1 MLGLVPET
9 FNPTDVIILVSEEF
23 GVVNFTV
30 MEILYKQNDL
40 AALIVWIDYT
50 VSSAFTF
57 VDQRLGCCAGI
68 DNYLR
73 VETLS
78 AFQHAKYSDFASCTQ
93 ATSVILFALE

>member
-40 AALIVWIDYT
+40 AALIV
-50 VSSAFTF
+50 
-57 VDQRLGCCAGI
+57 
-68 DNYLR
+68 
-73 VETLS
+73 
-78 AFQHAKYSDFASCTQ
+78 
-93 ATSVILFALE
+93 